1 MHALAP
7 FRTRS
12 FRFLWPADLCTAWAM
27 EMETLILGWYVL
39 VETGSVVL
47 LTLFGSLMYVG
58 TLVSPVVGMLGDRLG
73 LGRVLGV
80 LRLSYTVFACVILVA
95 AFTGQLHPTLVL
107 LMAGLAGLVRPSD
120 IGMRSALISAT
131 LPPQH
136 LVAALGIS
144 RTTQD
149 SARICGALAGAGFMA
164 AYGMTWAYTVIVAL
178 YLVSAWMTLRVAAA
192 EGPPSKPAEPAEPAE
207 APSASADPAA
217 PDSVVD
223 AAARPSPW
231 RDVGEGLV
239 HVWRTPRLR
248 AAMSLAALVN
258 LTAFPLTMG
267 LMPYTAREVFQ
278 LDQRGLGWLVASFAC
293 GALIGSLAL
302 STWGRRLPA
311 ARMML
316 AASMAWYACLGGFVL
331 ATDLWVAMATLV
343 LAGVSQ
349 SLSMVTL
356 SIILL
361 RTTEERF
368 RGRIMGVRMLAI
380 YTLPLGLMA
389 AGALIPL
396 IGYRPTG
403 GLFVLAGLV
412 LTLAIAAVWRTELV
426 ARGSLASVH

>member
-73 LGRVLGV
+73 LGRVLGA
-80 LRLSYTVFACVILVA
+80 LRLSYTAFACVILVA

-107 LMAGLAGLVRPSD
+107 LMAGLAGVVRPSD

-164 AYGMTWAYTVIVAL
+164 AFGMTWAYAVIVAL
-178 YLVSAWMTLRVAAA
+178 YLASAWMTLWVAAS
-192 EGPPSKPAEPAEPAE
+192 EGPPSKPAAAPA
-207 APSASADPAA
+207 SASSA
-217 PDSVVD
+217 PDAD
-223 AAARPSPW
+223 AGLAPRPSPW

-267 LMPYTAREVFQ
+267 LMPYTAREVFH

-331 ATDLWVAMATLV
+331 STDLWVAMATLV
-343 LAGVSQ
+343 LAGISQ

-380 YTLPLGLMA
+380 YTLPLGLMG

-403 GLFVLAGLV
+403 GLFVLAGLA
-412 LTLAIAAVWRTELV
+412 LTLAIAALWRTELV
-426 ARGSLASVH
+426 ARSALANAH

>member
-73 LGRVLGV
+73 LGRVLGA
-80 LRLSYTVFACVILVA
+80 LRLSYTAFACVILVA

-107 LMAGLAGLVRPSD
+107 LMAGLAGVVRPSD

-164 AYGMTWAYTVIVAL
+164 AFGMTWAYTVIVAL
-178 YLVSAWMTLRVAAA
+178 YLASAWMTLWVAAS
-192 EGPPSKPAEPAEPAE
+192 EGPPSKPAV
-207 APSASADPAA
+207 APGIAPA
-217 PDSVVD
+217 PDAD
-223 AAARPSPW
+223 AGLAPRPSPW

-267 LMPYTAREVFQ
+267 LMPYTAREVFH

-331 ATDLWVAMATLV
+331 STDVWVAMATLV
-343 LAGVSQ
+343 LAGISQ

-380 YTLPLGLMA
+380 YTLPLGLMG

-403 GLFVLAGLV
+403 GLFVLAGLA
-412 LTLAIAAVWRTELV
+412 LTLAIAALWRTELV
-426 ARGSLASVH
+426 ARGALANAH

>member
-1 MHALAP
+1 
-7 FRTRS
+7 
-12 FRFLWPADLCTAWAM
+12 
-27 EMETLILGWYVL
+27 
-39 VETGSVVL
+39 
-47 LTLFGSLMYVG
+47 
-58 TLVSPVVGMLGDRLG
+58 
-73 LGRVLGV
+73 
-80 LRLSYTVFACVILVA
+80 
-95 AFTGQLHPTLVL
+95 
-107 LMAGLAGLVRPSD
+107 
-120 IGMRSALISAT
+120 
-131 LPPQH
+131 
-136 LVAALGIS
+136 
-144 RTTQD
+144 
-149 SARICGALAGAGFMA
+149 
-164 AYGMTWAYTVIVAL
+164 
-178 YLVSAWMTLRVAAA
+178 
-192 EGPPSKPAEPAEPAE
+192 
-207 APSASADPAA
+207 
-217 PDSVVD
+217 
-223 AAARPSPW
+223 
-231 RDVGEGLV
+231 
-239 HVWRTPRLR
+239 
-248 AAMSLAALVN
+248 
-258 LTAFPLTMG
+258 MG
-267 LMPYTAREVFQ
+267 LMPYTAREVFH

-302 STWGRRLPA
+302 SAWGRRLPA

-412 LTLAIAAVWRTELV
+412 LTLAIAAVWRAELV
-426 ARGSLASVH
+426 ARGALANAH